1 MFENKRILVTGG
13 TGSWGYE
20 LVAQLLPQQ
29 PKEIIVYSRNES
41 SQVAMSREFE
51 DPRLHFRIGDMPA
64 CGLCI
69 SSGGAQACSGV

>member
-41 SQVAMSREFE
+41 AE
-51 DPRLHFRIGDMPA
+51 
-64 CGLCI
+64 
-69 SSGGAQACSGV
+69 